1 MFATIRNRMILIAV
15 LVIGSIIALIP
26 RTVTVR
32 ERSATG
38 AMQDVQVKRVPL
50 KRGLDL
56 QGGMHLGLELDQS
69 TQVSADV
76 SRDIDLALTVLRKRI
91 DEFGVTEPV
100 IQKVGSSRIVVEL
113 AGIKD
118 PERAKGIV
126 QQNAFLEFR
135 MTDKTGALDAALP
148 AMDRVLA
155 QLGVKPAAGAPA
167 APKGIDALLGGDTT
181 KKLPTDSATLAD
193 TSAKGAVAAKGD
205 TAKPAADTVKAGGPI
220 LQALIISGA
229 SAGASAPGT
238 YLVPEASV
246 ARVDSLLRLPEVQR
260 VIPRGIEL
268 KWDQSATGGLEPM
281 RALYALEAKPILT
294 GTSLVNAT
302 PQIDPSSNKPIVVF
316 DLDRAG
322 GRRFGQE
329 TSRHIGDFMAI
340 VLDGKVQG
348 APPVINSRIDRRG
361 QIELSGRTIAE
372 AQDLALTLKAGA
384 LPFTLKIVEER
395 TVGASLGEDSV
406 KGGIIAGLVG
416 TLFVILIMV
425 GYYRMSGALAVLAL
439 ALYILF
445 TLASLSMIDATLTL
459 PGLAGIVLSVG
470 IAVDAN
476 VLIFERIR
484 EELIAGRTV
493 RVAVEEGFRH
503 AMPAIIDSNVST
515 VLTAA
520 FLFQFGTG
528 PVKGFA
534 VTLIMGIIA
543 SMITAIFVTKTFFLV
558 WLDRKPHATTLSI

>member
-1 MFATIRNRMILIAV
+1 MILIAV

-76 SRDIDLALTVLRKRI
+76 SKDIDLALTVLRKRI

-148 AMDRVLA
+148 AMDRALA
-155 QLGVKPAAGAPA
+155 QLGVKPASGTPA
-167 APKGIDALLGGDTT
+167 AAKGIDALLAGD
-181 KKLPTDSATLAD
+181 SG
-193 TSAKGAVAAKGD
+193 AKAAGD
-205 TAKPAADTVKAGGPI
+205 TAKSAAVGDTTAAKADTVKAGGPI
-220 LQALIISGA
+220 LQALIVSAA

-260 VIPRGIEL
+260 VMPRGIEL

-329 TSRHIGDFMAI
+329 TSRHVGDFMAI

-348 APPVINSRIDRRG
+348 PPPVINSRIDRRG

-406 KGGIIAGLVG
+406 RGGIIAGLVG
-416 TLFVILIMV
+416 TLFVIIIMV
-425 GYYRMSGALAVLAL
+425 GYYRMSGVLAVLAL

-493 RVAVEEGFRH
+493 RVAVDEGFRH

>member
-76 SRDIDLALTVLRKRI
+76 SKDIDLALTVLRKRI

-148 AMDRVLA
+148 AMDRALA
-155 QLGVKPAAGAPA
+155 QLGVKPASGTPA
-167 APKGIDALLGGDTT
+167 AAKGIDALLAGD
-181 KKLPTDSATLAD
+181 SG
-193 TSAKGAVAAKGD
+193 AKAAGD
-205 TAKPAADTVKAGGPI
+205 TAKSAAVGDTTAAKADTVKAGGPI
-220 LQALIISGA
+220 LQALIVSAA

-260 VIPRGIEL
+260 VMPRGIEL

-329 TSRHIGDFMAI
+329 TSRHVGDFMAI

-348 APPVINSRIDRRG
+348 PPPVINSRIDRRG

-406 KGGIIAGLVG
+406 RGGIIAGLVG
-416 TLFVILIMV
+416 TLFVIIIMV
-425 GYYRMSGALAVLAL
+425 GYYRMSGVLAVLAL

-493 RVAVEEGFRH
+493 RVAVDEGFRH

>member
-76 SRDIDLALTVLRKRI
+76 SKDIDLALTVLRKRI

-148 AMDRVLA
+148 AMDRALA
-155 QLGVKPAAGAPA
+155 QLGVKPAAGTPA
-167 APKGIDALLGGDTT
+167 AAKGIDALLAGD
-181 KKLPTDSATLAD
+181 SG
-193 TSAKGAVAAKGD
+193 AKAAGD
-205 TAKPAADTVKAGGPI
+205 TAKSAAVGDTTTPKPDTVKAGGPI
-220 LQALIISGA
+220 LQALIVSAA

-260 VIPRGIEL
+260 VMPRGIEL

-329 TSRHIGDFMAI
+329 TSRHVGDFMAI

-348 APPVINSRIDRRG
+348 PPPVINSRIDRRG

-395 TVGASLGEDSV
+395 TVGASLGEDSI
-406 KGGIIAGLVG
+406 KGGIVAGLVG
-416 TLFVILIMV
+416 TLFVIIIMV
-425 GYYRMSGALAVLAL
+425 GYYRMSGVLAVLAL

-459 PGLAGIVLSVG
+459 PGLAGIVLSIG

-493 RVAVEEGFRH
+493 RVAVDEGFRH

>member
-1 MFATIRNRMILIAV
+1 MFATIRNRLILIAV

-76 SRDIDLALTVLRKRI
+76 SKDIDLALTVLRKRI

-135 MTDKTGALDAALP
+135 MTDKTGAFEAALP

-155 QLGVKPAAGAPA
+155 QLGVKPAAGAPTA
-167 APKGIDALLGGDTT
+167 AKGIDALLSGDTT
-181 KKLPTDSATLAD
+181 KKLPADSAAKAD
-193 TSAKGAVAAKGD
+193 SGAV
-205 TAKPAADTVKAGGPI
+205 AADTVKAGGPI

-229 SAGASAPGT
+229 SAGAAAPGT
-238 YLVPEASV
+238 FLVPEASV
-246 ARVDSLLRLPEVQR
+246 ARVDSLLHLPEVQR

-281 RALYALEAKPILT
+281 RALYALEAKSILT

-302 PQIDPSSNKPIVVF
+302 PQIDPTSNKPIVVF

-406 KGGIIAGLVG
+406 RGGIVAGLVG

>member
-76 SRDIDLALTVLRKRI
+76 SKDIDLALTVLRKRI

-167 APKGIDALLGGDTT
+167 AAKGIDALLAGDSGT
-181 KKLPTDSATLAD
+181 KLTADSGVKAD
-193 TSAKGAVAAKGD
+193 SGAAA
-205 TAKPAADTVKAGGPI
+205 AADTVKAGGPI

-260 VIPRGIEL
+260 VLPRGIEL

-281 RALYALEAKPILT
+281 RALYALETKPILT

-406 KGGIIAGLVG
+406 RGGIVAGLVG
-416 TLFVILIMV
+416 TLFVIIIMV

-439 ALYILF
+439 SLYILF

>member
-76 SRDIDLALTVLRKRI
+76 SKDIDLALTVLRKRI

-155 QLGVKPAAGAPA
+155 QLGVKPAAGAPTA
-167 APKGIDALLGGDTT
+167 AKGIDALLAGDSGTKLPADSGAKADSATKGATAAGDTT
-181 KKLPTDSATLAD
+181 
-193 TSAKGAVAAKGD
+193 
-205 TAKPAADTVKAGGPI
+205 KPAADTVKAGGPI

-229 SAGASAPGT
+229 SAGATAPGT

-246 ARVDSLLRLPEVQR
+246 ARVDSLLRIPEVQR
-260 VIPRGIEL
+260 VLPRGIEL

-281 RALYALEAKPILT
+281 RALYALETKPILT

-302 PQIDPSSNKPIVVF
+302 PQIDPTSNKPIVVF

-406 KGGIIAGLVG
+406 KGGIVAGLVG

-439 ALYILF
+439 ALYI
-445 TLASLSMIDATLTL
+445 
-459 PGLAGIVLSVG
+459 
-470 IAVDAN
+470 
-476 VLIFERIR
+476 
-484 EELIAGRTV
+484 
-493 RVAVEEGFRH
+493 
-503 AMPAIIDSNVST
+503 
-515 VLTAA
+515 
-520 FLFQFGTG
+520 
-528 PVKGFA
+528 
-534 VTLIMGIIA
+534 
-543 SMITAIFVTKTFFLV
+543 
-558 WLDRKPHATTLSI
+558 

>member
-76 SRDIDLALTVLRKRI
+76 SKDIDLALTVLRKRI

-167 APKGIDALLGGDTT
+167 AAKGIDALLAGDSG
-181 KKLPTDSATLAD
+181 KKLPADSGVKAD
-193 TSAKGAVAAKGD
+193 SGAA
-205 TAKPAADTVKAGGPI
+205 AADTVKAGGPI
-220 LQALIISGA
+220 LQALIVSGA
-229 SAGASAPGT
+229 SVGASAPGT

-246 ARVDSLLRLPEVQR
+246 ARVDSLLHIPEVQR
-260 VIPRGIEL
+260 VLPRGIEL
-268 KWDQSATGGLEPM
+268 KWDQAATGGLEPM
-281 RALYALEAKPILT
+281 RALYALETKPILT

-406 KGGIIAGLVG
+406 RGGIVAGLVG
-416 TLFVILIMV
+416 TLFVIIIMV

-439 ALYILF
+439 SLYILF

>member
-1 MFATIRNRMILIAV
+1 
-15 LVIGSIIALIP
+15 
-26 RTVTVR
+26 
-32 ERSATG
+32 
-38 AMQDVQVKRVPL
+38 VQVKRVLL
-50 KRGLDL
+50 KRAWTSGR
-56 QGGMHLGLELDQS
+56 MHLSRADQS

-76 SRDIDLALTVLRKRI
+76 SGHDLALTVLRKRI

-155 QLGVKPAAGAPA
+155 QLGVKPAAGAPTA
-167 APKGIDALLGGDTT
+167 AKGIDALLAGDSGTKLTADSGAKADSAVVSPLVGDTT
-181 KKLPTDSATLAD
+181 
-193 TSAKGAVAAKGD
+193 
-205 TAKPAADTVKAGGPI
+205 KAGGPI

-229 SAGASAPGT
+229 SAGATAPGT

-246 ARVDSLLRLPEVQR
+246 ARVDSLLRIPEVQR
-260 VIPRGIEL
+260 VLPRGIEL

-281 RALYALEAKPILT
+281 RALYALETKPILT

-302 PQIDPSSNKPIVVF
+302 PQIDPTSTSRSWFRP
-316 DLDRAG
+316 RPAG

-406 KGGIIAGLVG
+406 KGGIVAGLVG

-445 TLASLSMIDATLTL
+445 TLAALSMIDATLTL

>member
-1 MFATIRNRMILIAV
+1 MFASIRNRMILIAV
-15 LVIGSIIALIP
+15 LVLGSIISLLP
-26 RTVTVR
+26 RTVNLR
-32 ERSATG
+32 ERDANG
-38 AMQDVQVKRVPL
+38 IMQDVQTRRVPL

-69 TQVSADV
+69 ERVSSDV

-100 IQKVGSSRIVVEL
+100 IQKVGTDRIVVEL

-118 PERAKGIV
+118 PERAKAIV

-135 MTDKTGALDAALP
+135 MTDKTGAFENVIP
-148 AMDRVLA
+148 SMDRALA
-155 QLGVKPAAGAPA
+155 QLGVKPSGNAPTA
-167 APKGIDALLGGDTT
+167 TTGIDALLGGDSAKAAGDSTAA
-181 KKLPTDSATLAD
+181 DSAATK
-193 TSAKGAVAAKGD
+193 S
-205 TAKPAADTVKAGGPI
+205 GPI
-220 LQALIISGA
+220 LAALIQPATTLGITTPGA
-229 SAGASAPGT
+229 FVVSESS
-238 YLVPEASV
+238 YL
-246 ARVDSLLRLPEVQR
+246 RVDSMLRLPEIR
-260 VIPRGIEL
+260 RLMPRGIEV
-268 KWDQSATGGLEPM
+268 KWDQSATGGLESM
-281 RALYALEAKPILT
+281 RMLYALEVKPIVT
-294 GTSLVNAT
+294 GTSLVDANA
-302 PQIDPSSNKPIVVF
+302 QIDPMTNRPIVVF

-329 TSRHIGDFMAI
+329 TGRRVGDFMAI
-340 VLDGKVQG
+340 VLDGYVQG
-348 APPVINSRIDRRG
+348 APPVIQSRIDRRG
-361 QIELSGRTIAE
+361 QIELSGRTIVE

-384 LPFTLKIVEER
+384 LPFSLKIVEQGQ
-395 TVGASLGEDSV
+395 VGASLGEDSIR
-406 KGGIIAGLVG
+406 GGITAGLVG
-416 TLFVILIMV
+416 TALVILIMI

-439 ALYILF
+439 SLYILF
-445 TLASLSMIDATLTL
+445 TLAGLSAIDATLTL
-459 PGLAGIVLSVG
+459 PGLAGIVLSIG

-493 RVAVEEGFRH
+493 RVAVQEGFQH
-503 AMPAIIDSNVST
+503 AMSAIVDSNVST

-558 WLDRKPHATTLSI
+558 WLERKPAATTLSI

>member
-76 SRDIDLALTVLRKRI
+76 SKDIDLALTVLRKRI

-167 APKGIDALLGGDTT
+167 AAKGIDALLGGDTT
-181 KKLPTDSATLAD
+181 KKAPADSATKAD
-193 TSAKGAVAAKGD
+193 SSAKGD
-205 TAKPAADTVKAGGPI
+205 TAKVAADTGKVGGPI
-220 LQALIISGA
+220 LQALIVSGA
-229 SAGASAPGT
+229 SAGAAAPGT

-246 ARVDSLLRLPEVQR
+246 ARVDSLLHLPEVQR

-406 KGGIIAGLVG
+406 RGGIVAGLVG

-425 GYYRMSGALAVLAL
+425 GIYRMSGALAVLAL

-445 TLASLSMIDATLTL
+445 TLAALSMIDATLTL

>member
-1 MFATIRNRMILIAV
+1 
-15 LVIGSIIALIP
+15 
-26 RTVTVR
+26 
-32 ERSATG
+32 
-38 AMQDVQVKRVPL
+38 
-50 KRGLDL
+50 
-56 QGGMHLGLELDQS
+56 
-69 TQVSADV
+69 
-76 SRDIDLALTVLRKRI
+76 
-91 DEFGVTEPV
+91 
-100 IQKVGSSRIVVEL
+100 
-113 AGIKD
+113 
-118 PERAKGIV
+118 
-126 QQNAFLEFR
+126 
-135 MTDKTGALDAALP
+135 
-148 AMDRVLA
+148 
-155 QLGVKPAAGAPA
+155 
-167 APKGIDALLGGDTT
+167 
-181 KKLPTDSATLAD
+181 
-193 TSAKGAVAAKGD
+193 
-205 TAKPAADTVKAGGPI
+205 
-220 LQALIISGA
+220 
-229 SAGASAPGT
+229 
-238 YLVPEASV
+238 
-246 ARVDSLLRLPEVQR
+246 
-260 VIPRGIEL
+260 
-268 KWDQSATGGLEPM
+268 
-281 RALYALEAKPILT
+281 
-294 GTSLVNAT
+294 
-302 PQIDPSSNKPIVVF
+302 
-316 DLDRAG
+316 
-322 GRRFGQE
+322 
-329 TSRHIGDFMAI
+329 MAI

-406 KGGIIAGLVG
+406 KGGIVAGLVG

-445 TLASLSMIDATLTL
+445 TLAALSMIDATLTL